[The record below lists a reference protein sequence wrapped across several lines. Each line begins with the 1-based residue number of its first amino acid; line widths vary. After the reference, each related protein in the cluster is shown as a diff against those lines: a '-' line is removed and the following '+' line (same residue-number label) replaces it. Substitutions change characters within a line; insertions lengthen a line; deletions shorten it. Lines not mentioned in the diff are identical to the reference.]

1 MRMNLVF
8 VSALLFGACPALAK
22 TIDQSQSVGLTD
34 VGTSFI
40 VPVEFNQFDPTL
52 GVLTEITLSLKA
64 SFSGTVGVE
73 NLSGSPDVA
82 TGIIAGSVTV
92 STTGDTF
99 SVEVFPSAAGLQH
112 DLAPYDGVLDYS
124 GASGATD
131 TVAGSDSSAS
141 GSAPPPAAALQ
152 LFIGTGQIFLSLG
165 ASTFPIVQGLETELA
180 TETANASA
188 TVELTYDYTPA
199 QSVPEPRTLALGMI
213 GVAGLL
219 GMRRWRA
226 SRGRASAPA
235 REPSASG
242 AA

>member
-1 MRMNLVF
+1 M
-8 VSALLFGACPALAK
+8 
-22 TIDQSQSVGLTD
+22 
-34 VGTSFI
+34 
-40 VPVEFNQFDPTL
+40 
-52 GVLTEITLSLKA
+52 
-64 SFSGTVGVE
+64 
-73 NLSGSPDVA
+73 A

-131 TVAGSDSSAS
+131 TVAGLDSSAS

-152 LFIGTGQIFLSLG
+152 LFIGTGQIFFVARRKHISHCSGSRNGIGDRNRERQRNGRIDLRLHAG
-165 ASTFPIVQGLETELA
+165 AERAGA
-180 TETANASA
+180 A
-188 TVELTYDYTPA
+188 
-199 QSVPEPRTLALGMI
+199 TLALGMI
-213 GVAGLL
+213 GLAGLL

-235 REPSASG
+235 RELSASG

>member
-1 MRMNLVF
+1 VRPPSKSRKSESSPVIAASPKRAGRASFTCGRNRIDLREV
-8 VSALLFGACPALAK
+8 GACAEGNACAR
-22 TIDQSQSVGLTD
+22 
-34 VGTSFI
+34 
-40 VPVEFNQFDPTL
+40 
-52 GVLTEITLSLKA
+52 TEA
-64 SFSGTVGVE
+64 V
-73 NLSGSPDVA
+73 
-82 TGIIAGSVTV
+82 
-92 STTGDTF
+92 
-99 SVEVFPSAAGLQH
+99 QH

-165 ASTFPIVQGLETELA
+165 ASTFPIVQGLETESA